1 MFTWNCQGRLVE
13 WDQPRVMGI
22 LNVTPDSFFAGSRK
36 NEESAW
42 LETVSR
48 FVKEGAFIVDI
59 GGQSTRPGSDKLDE
73 NTELDRVIPAISAI
87 HQAFPDLLLSVDTFY
102 ARVARE
108 AVKAGASLVNDVSA
122 GQLDPEMILTV
133 AGLQAPYVLMHMPGT
148 PRDMQSRTDY
158 GQFGPALMDFFR
170 GKIRELIDAGVKDIL
185 IDPGFGFG
193 KTPEQNFELI
203 SLIPALR
210 SFGFPVLLG
219 VSRKSTIYKTLGT
232 GPEEALNGT
241 TVLHTAGLLKG
252 ADLLRVH
259 DVKEATEA
267 IMLTR
272 PFMKKPAF

>member
-148 PRDMQSRTDY
+148 PRDMQNRTDY

-241 TVLHTAGLLKG
+241 TVLNTAGLLKG

-259 DVKEATEA
+259 DVKEAIEA

-272 PFMKKPAF
+272 PLMKKPAF